1 MSKTFTSRP
10 AVTQGRGRGRGTNAQ
25 NQARGRTTRST
36 TTVSRDIEVYFR
48 LTFFSEIRAKR
59 LF

>member
-36 TTVSRDIEVYFR
+36 TTVSRDRSLLSFNV
-48 LTFFSEIRAKR
+48 FSEIRAKR